1 MIKFI
6 FYFSICFATN
16 PFDQWIDQH
25 AEFLKQDIKSV
36 SFQLTVNSEFNA
48 GQNESTMSG
57 KIVVGENKKFRFDM
71 GSRTVVSDGKV
82 WKSYDERTDQIFIQ
96 KPDKQLEKSLFSWV
110 KLKKIKTLPITL
122 ESDGGYR
129 INLLGKKN
137 DVRAYFNSDTIE
149 LKSIVI
155 TQSETMSEISNI
167 ILNIEDSLNLDIG
180 RKSSTIFDLR

>member
-1 MIKFI
+1 
-6 FYFSICFATN
+6 
-16 PFDQWIDQH
+16 
-25 AEFLKQDIKSV
+25 
-36 SFQLTVNSEFNA
+36 
-48 GQNESTMSG
+48 
-57 KIVVGENKKFRFDM
+57 
-71 GSRTVVSDGKV
+71 
-82 WKSYDERTDQIFIQ
+82 
-96 KPDKQLEKSLFSWV
+96 
-110 KLKKIKTLPITL
+110 L

-155 TQSETMSEISNI
+155 TQSETKSEISNI

>member
-6 FYFSICFATN
+6 FFFTICFSAN
-16 PFDQWIDQH
+16 PLDQWIDQH
-25 AEFLKQDIKSV
+25 AEILKQDIKSV

-57 KIVVGENKKFRFDM
+57 KIVVGENKKFRFEM

-96 KPDKQLEKSLFSWV
+96 EPDKQLEKSLFSWV
-110 KLKKIKTLPITL
+110 KLKKIKTLPVTL

-155 TQSETMSEISNI
+155 TQSETKSVISNI